1 MFVYSIK
8 SKQIKAAFLVT
19 FTILTVI
26 CLFVLARESEETGK
40 DANINLKAST
50 QEERVNFISQFGWE
64 IDEEPVEV
72 CEVIIPAEFD
82 ETYTSYNEIQKSQGF
97 DLTAYAGKRAKRWT
111 YCIKN
116 YEDYENQDFI
126 RVNILVY
133 DGIVIGGD
141 VCSLEL
147 DGFMHGFY
155 KP

>member
-8 SKQIKAAFLVT
+8 SKQIKAVFLVV
-19 FTILTVI
+19 FTIVTVI
-26 CLFVLARESEETGK
+26 CLFVLAKESKETGK
-40 DANINLKAST
+40 DTNINLKAST
-50 QEERVNFISQFGWE
+50 QEERVNFLSQFGWE

-72 CEVIIPAEFD
+72 CEVIIPDEFD
-82 ETYTSYNEIQKSQGF
+82 ETYTSYNEIQKKQGF
-97 DLTAYAGKRAKRWT
+97 DLTAYAGKRVKRWT

-116 YEDYENQDFI
+116 YAGYENKDFI

-133 DGIVIGGD
+133 DGVVIGGD